1 MNDFW
6 SNLPFHVPNFILAA
20 VMYTMMGRLA
30 LALFVPAG
38 WDNYIFR
45 AFVRITDPVLKVVRL
60 VTPQALPDLIAML
73 FAVLWLLV
81 IRVVFFIVMNN
92 LGWAPT
98 AGAQG

>member
-6 SNLPFHVPNFILAA
+6 SNLQFHVPNFILAA

-60 VTPQALPDLIAML
+60 VTPQALPDLVAML
-73 FAVLWLLV
+73 FAILWLLV
-81 IRVVFFIVMNN
+81 VRIVFFIVMSN
-92 LGWAPT
+92 LRWAPT
-98 AGAQG
+98 MGTQG